1 MPATLLELSAVSR
14 SEGPLMPAALLELS
28 DVSRTYTTGGEPLTV
43 LREVSLKIHSGEFVA
58 IMGAS
63 GSGKSTL
70 MNIIGCLDKPS
81 SGIYSIRSINVDT
94 LDGDQLAALRRDTFG
109 FIFQRYNLMS
119 DLNAVENAEV
129 PAVYRGMAKAKRAEH
144 ASGLLQEL
152 GLGDRLEHFPGQLSG
167 GQQQRVSIARALMNG
182 GPVILADEP
191 TGALDSQGGK
201 EVMAILVRLHGE
213 GHTIIV
219 VTHDSDIAA
228 YAHRII
234 RIADGRITSDEQQQH
249 GEADIQAKAGGPE
262 VNAKAGSAVLGE
274 SLKMAFRS
282 LVHNRMRT
290 LLTMLGIIIG
300 VASVVAL
307 MAIGNGAKQDV
318 LDRIQAMGTDL
329 LTVRRGAPAARASS
343 YMVTSFLPEDL
354 PSMGALP
361 GVTAANPETDMSA
374 LLRFGDQDL
383 TVTAFGTGE
392 SFPAVHDWPLQ
403 SGVFFSAEHVMR
415 YSQVVVLGQ
424 TVVKNLFPRGAD
436 PLGQYVL
443 IGSSPF
449 LVIGVLSGKG
459 LNTRGDDMDDSVW
472 LPYTTAGARIFGQR
486 FFSDFVIRVAPGAD
500 MTMVQS
506 ELSALLMKRH
516 GKEDFDIRNMADT
529 IATANA
535 TQNTLTSLLVA
546 IAVISLVVGG
556 IGVMNIM
563 LVSVTERTREI
574 GIRMAIGA
582 RGFDVL
588 FQFLTEAVM
597 VCFIGG
603 LIGVF
608 VGIGGGLAT
617 SAIAGWRV
625 IFTVIPIV
633 IAFACAFLTGIVFGY
648 LPARKAAQLDPID
661 ALARD

>member
-1 MPATLLELSAVSR
+1 MFSPLLDLKA
-14 SEGPLMPAALLELS
+14 
-28 DVSRTYTTGGEPLTV
+28 VSRTYTTGGEPLTV
-43 LREVSLKIHSGEFVA
+43 LKDVSLTIQSGEFVA

-70 MNIIGCLDKPS
+70 MNIIGCLDKPT
-81 SGIYSIRSINVDT
+81 SGSYSIRGVAIAT
-94 LDGDQLAALRRDTFG
+94 LNGDALAALRRDTFG

-129 PAVYRGMAKAKRAEH
+129 PAVYCGMAKQQRAAH
-144 ASGLLQEL
+144 ASDLLKEL
-152 GLGDRLEHFPGQLSG
+152 GLADRLEHYPGQLSG

-191 TGALDSQGGK
+191 TGALDSKGGK
-201 EVMAILVRLHGE
+201 EVMGILEKLHSQ
-213 GHTIIV
+213 GHTIIL

-228 YAHRII
+228 FAHRLV
-234 RIADGRITSDEQQQH
+234 RIADGKITSDEPQQKSETGNQAKL
-249 GEADIQAKAGGPE
+249 GELEKDAKAGM
-262 VNAKAGSAVLGE
+262 AVFAE

-290 LLTMLGIIIG
+290 ALTMLGIIIG

-318 LDRIQAMGTDL
+318 LERIQAMGTDL
-329 LTVRRGAPAARASS
+329 LTIERGPPAVRASGEI
-343 YMVTSFLPEDL
+343 VVSFLPEDL
-354 PSMGALP
+354 PFIGSVP
-361 GVTAANPETDMSA
+361 GVSLVDPETELST
-374 LLRFGDQDL
+374 LLRFGNQDL
-383 TVTAFGTGE
+383 MVTAVGTAE
-392 SFPAVHDWPLQ
+392 NFPQVHDWPPQ
-403 SGVFFSAEHVMR
+403 AGVFFSAEHVKR
-415 YSQVVVLGQ
+415 YAQVVVLGQ
-424 TVVKNLFPRGAD
+424 TVVKNLFPAD
-436 PLGQYVL
+436 TNPLGKYVL
-443 IGSSPF
+443 IGSAPF

-459 LNTRGDDMDDSVW
+459 STPRGDDLDNSVW

-486 FFSDFVIRVAPGAD
+486 FFKHIIVRVKSDTD
-500 MTMVQS
+500 MSVVQAG
-506 ELSALLMKRH
+506 LHTLLMHRH
-516 GKEDFDIRNMADT
+516 RKEDFNIRNMADT
-529 IATANA
+529 IATANE
-535 TQNTLTSLLVA
+535 TQNTLTYLLAA

-582 RGFDVL
+582 RSFDVM

-603 LIGVF
+603 LAGVL
-608 VGIGGGLAT
+608 VGLGGGLAT

-625 IFTVIPIV
+625 IFTVSPI
-633 IAFACAFLTGIVFGY
+633 IISFACAFLTGIIFGY
-648 LPARKAAQLDPID
+648 LPARKAAHLDPIE

>member
-1 MPATLLELSAVSR
+1 MSLPLLDLKT
-14 SEGPLMPAALLELS
+14 
-28 DVSRTYTTGGEPLTV
+28 VSRTYTSGGAPLTV
-43 LREVSLKIHSGEFVA
+43 LKEVSLVIQSGEFVA

-81 SGIYSIRSINVDT
+81 SGTYCIRGVEVASLN
-94 LDGDQLAALRRDTFG
+94 GDALAALRRDTFG

-129 PAVYRGMAKAKRAEH
+129 PAVYCGMAKQQRAVH
-144 ASGLLQEL
+144 ASDLLREL
-152 GLGDRLEHFPGQLSG
+152 GLADRLQHYPGQLSG

-201 EVMAILVRLHGE
+201 EVMTILEKLHGQ

-228 YAHRII
+228 YAHRLV
-234 RIADGRITSDEQQQH
+234 RIADGRITSDELQQK
-249 GEADIQAKAGGPE
+249 GRADNQAKIGERGID
-262 VNAKAGSAVLGE
+262 AKQGVAVLGE
-274 SLKMAFRS
+274 ALKMALRS
-282 LVHNRMRT
+282 LLHNRMRT
-290 LLTMLGIIIG
+290 VLTMLGIIIG

-318 LDRIQAMGTDL
+318 VERIEAMGTDL
-329 LTVRRGAPAARASS
+329 LTIMRGPPAVRASADI
-343 YMVTSFLPEDL
+343 VTSFLPEDL
-354 PSMGALP
+354 LP
-361 GVTAANPETDMSA
+361 IRSISGVAMAIPETNLSS
-374 LLRFGDQDL
+374 LLRFGNQDL
-383 TVTAFGTGE
+383 IVTAVGTGE
-392 SFPAVHDWPLQ
+392 NFPQVHDWPPQ
-403 SGVFFSAEHVMR
+403 SGVFFSAEHVKR
-415 YSQVVVLGQ
+415 FAQVVTLGQ
-424 TVVKNLFPRGAD
+424 TVVKNLFPKD
-436 PLGQYVL
+436 MNPLGKYVL

-449 LVIGVLSGKG
+449 LVIGVLSSKG
-459 LNTRGDDMDDSVW
+459 LTPRGDDMDNSVW
-472 LPYTTAGARIFGQR
+472 LPYSTAGARIFGQR
-486 FFSDFVIRVAPGAD
+486 FFNDIVVRVKPDAD
-500 MTMVQS
+500 MNVVQVG
-506 ELSALLMKRH
+506 LHTLLMKRH
-516 GKEDFDIRNMADT
+516 GKEDFNIRNMANT
-529 IATANA
+529 IETANE
-535 TQNTLTSLLVA
+535 TQNTLTYLLAA

-582 RGFDVL
+582 RSFDVL

-603 LIGVF
+603 LLGIF

-625 IFTVIPIV
+625 IFTVAPII
-633 IAFACAFLTGIVFGY
+633 IAFACASLTGIIFGY
-648 LPARKAAQLDPID
+648 LPARKAAQLDPIE

>member
-1 MPATLLELSAVSR
+1 MPSAQLELR
-14 SEGPLMPAALLELS
+14 G
-28 DVSRTYTTGGEPLTV
+28 VSRTYTTGGEPLTV
-43 LREVSLKIHSGEFVA
+43 LREVSLAIHSGEFVA

-81 SGIYSIRSINVDT
+81 SGTYSIRGTDVAS
-94 LDGDQLAALRRDTFG
+94 LDGDDLAALRRDTFG

-119 DLNAVENAEV
+119 DLSAVENAEV
-129 PAVYRGMAKAKRAEH
+129 PAVYRGMAKADRAER
-144 ASGLLQEL
+144 ASGLLKDL
-152 GLGDRLEHFPGQLSG
+152 GLKDRLQHFPSQLSG

-201 EVMAILVRLHGE
+201 EVMAILVKLHAE
-213 GHTIIV
+213 GHTIIL

-228 YAHRII
+228 YAHRLI
-234 RIADGRITSDEQQQH
+234 RIADGRITSDEQQQK
-249 GEADIQAKAGGPE
+249 EAPGNQEQTDGPGMDA
-262 VNAKAGSAVLGE
+262 NAGSAVLGE
-274 SLKMAFRS
+274 SLKMALRS
-282 LVHNRMRT
+282 LVHNRLRT

-329 LTVRRGAPAARASS
+329 LTIMRGPPAVHASS
-343 YMVTSFLPEDL
+343 NMVTSFLPEDL
-354 PSMGALP
+354 PSIGAVP
-361 GVTAANPETDMSA
+361 GVAMANPETNVSS

-383 TVTAFGTGE
+383 TVTAVGTSE
-392 SFPAVHDWPLQ
+392 SFPDVHDWPPQ
-403 SGVFFSAEHVMR
+403 SGVFFTAEHVKR
-415 YSQVVVLGQ
+415 YAQVVVLGQ
-424 TVVKNLFPRGAD
+424 TVVKNLFPRD
-436 PLGQYVL
+436 TNPLGQYVL
-443 IGSSPF
+443 VGSSPF
-449 LVIGVLSGKG
+449 LVIGVLSSKG
-459 LNTRGDDMDDSVW
+459 LSTRGDDMDNSVW

-486 FFSDFVIRVAPGAD
+486 FFNNFVIRVTPGAD
-500 MTMVQS
+500 MTVVQS
-506 ELSALLMKRH
+506 ELHTLLMKRH
-516 GKEDFDIRNMADT
+516 GKEDFNIRNMADT

-535 TQNTLTSLLVA
+535 TQNTLTYLLAA

-603 LIGVF
+603 LTGVF

-625 IFTVIPIV
+625 IFTVTPIV

-648 LPARKAAQLDPID
+648 LPARKAAQLDPIE

>member
-1 MPATLLELSAVSR
+1 MPSPLLELNAI
-14 SEGPLMPAALLELS
+14 
-28 DVSRTYTTGGEPLTV
+28 SRTYTSGGAPLTV
-43 LREVSLKIHSGEFVA
+43 LTEVSLAIQSGEFVA

-81 SGIYSIRSINVDT
+81 SGTYCIRGVDVAS
-94 LDGDQLAALRRDTFG
+94 LKGDELAALRRDTFG

-119 DLNAVENAEV
+119 DLSAAENAEV
-129 PAVYRGMAKAKRAEH
+129 PAVYCGMPKTQREEH
-144 ASGLLQEL
+144 ATDLLRDL
-152 GLGDRLEHFPGQLSG
+152 GLGDRLQHHPNQLSG

-201 EVMAILVRLHGE
+201 EVMAILEKLHGQ

-234 RIADGRITSDEQQQH
+234 RIADGRITSDEQQQKE
-249 GEADIQAKAGGPE
+249 EAGNQSQTAEMGKDAKQG
-262 VNAKAGSAVLGE
+262 VAVLGE
-274 SLKMAFRS
+274 SLKMALRS
-282 LVHNRMRT
+282 LLHNRMRT
-290 LLTMLGIIIG
+290 MLTMLGIIIG

-318 LDRIQAMGTDL
+318 LERIQAMGTDL
-329 LTVRRGAPAARASS
+329 LTIVRGPPAVRASAVI
-343 YMVTSFLPEDL
+343 VTSFLPEDL
-354 PSMGALP
+354 PSIASVA
-361 GVTAANPETDMSA
+361 GVDMAIPETNQSS
-374 LLRFGDQDL
+374 LLRFGNQDL
-383 TVTAFGTGE
+383 TVTAVGTGE
-392 SFPAVHDWPLQ
+392 NFPQVHDWPPE
-403 SGVFFSAEHVMR
+403 SGVFFSAEHVKG
-415 YSQVVVLGQ
+415 YAQVVTLGQ
-424 TVVKNLFPRGAD
+424 TVVKNLFPQD
-436 PLGQYVL
+436 TNPLGQYVL

-449 LVIGVLSGKG
+449 LVIGVLSSKG
-459 LNTRGDDMDDSVW
+459 LTARGDDMDNSVW

-486 FFSDFVIRVAPGAD
+486 YFNDIVVRVKPDAD
-500 MTMVQS
+500 MSVVQAG
-506 ELSALLMKRH
+506 LHALLIKRH
-516 GKEDFDIRNMADT
+516 GKEDFNIRNMADT
-529 IATANA
+529 IATANE
-535 TQNTLTSLLVA
+535 TQNTLTYLLAA
-546 IAVISLVVGG
+546 IAVISLIVGG

-582 RGFDVL
+582 RSFDVL

-603 LIGVF
+603 LAGVV

-617 SAIAGWRV
+617 SSIAGWRV
-625 IFTVIPIV
+625 IFTVAPIV
-633 IAFACAFLTGIVFGY
+633 IAFGCAFLTGIVFGY
-648 LPARKAAQLDPID
+648 LPARKAAQLDPIE

>member
-1 MPATLLELSAVSR
+1 MSSPLLELT
-14 SEGPLMPAALLELS
+14 G
-28 DVSRTYTTGGEPLTV
+28 VSRTYTTGGEPLTV
-43 LREVSLKIHSGEFVA
+43 LTEVNLSIRSGEFVA

-81 SGIYSIRSINVDT
+81 SGSYNVRGIAVSSLGSDA
-94 LDGDQLAALRRDTFG
+94 LAALRRDTFG

-119 DLNAVENAEV
+119 DLSAVENAEV
-129 PAVYRGMAKAKRAEH
+129 PAVYRGMAKPERETH
-144 ASGLLQEL
+144 ASELLKEL
-152 GLGDRLEHFPGQLSG
+152 GLGDRLQHHPGQLSG

-191 TGALDSQGGK
+191 TGALDSKGGK
-201 EVMAILVRLHGE
+201 EVMAILEKLHGQ
-213 GHTIIV
+213 GHTIIL

-228 YAHRII
+228 FAKRII
-234 RIADGRITSDEQQQH
+234 KIADGRVTSDEQQH
-249 GEADIQAKAGGPE
+249 GEEDLPSQTGDTTTDIKPA
-262 VNAKAGSAVLGE
+262 VAVLGE

-282 LVHNRMRT
+282 LLNNRMRT
-290 LLTMLGIIIG
+290 ALTMLGIIIG

-318 LDRIQAMGTDL
+318 LERIQAMGTDL
-329 LTVRRGAPAARASS
+329 LTIRRGPPAVHASGGTI
-343 YMVTSFLPEDL
+343 TSFLPEDM
-354 PSMGALP
+354 PFIGSLP
-361 GVTAANPETDMSA
+361 GVAMAVPETELST

-383 TVTAFGTGE
+383 IVTTVGTGE
-392 SFPAVHDWPLQ
+392 AFPRVHDWPTQ

-415 YSQVVVLGQ
+415 YAQVVVLGQ
-424 TVVKNLFPRGAD
+424 TVVKNLFPESTK
-436 PLGQYVL
+436 PLGKYVL
-443 IGSSPF
+443 IGNAPF
-449 LVIGVLSGKG
+449 MVIGVMSSKGLSG
-459 LNTRGDDMDDSVW
+459 RGDDLDNSAWM
-472 LPYTTAGARIFGQR
+472 PYTTAGARIFGKR
-486 FFSDFVIRVAPGAD
+486 FFNSFVVRVKPGAD
-500 MTMVQS
+500 MDVVQAG
-506 ELSALLMKRH
+506 LHTLLVKRH
-516 GKEDFDIRNMADT
+516 RTEDFNIRNMADT
-529 IATANA
+529 IATANE
-535 TQNTLTSLLVA
+535 TQNTLTYLLAA

-582 RGFDVL
+582 RGYDVM

-603 LIGVF
+603 LAGVV
-608 VGIGGGLAT
+608 VGVGGGLIT

-625 IFTVIPIV
+625 IFTVAPI
-633 IAFACAFLTGIVFGY
+633 ILAFGCAFLTGIIFGY
-648 LPARKAAQLDPID
+648 LPARKAAQLDPIE

>member
-1 MPATLLELSAVSR
+1 MSLPLLQLKAVN
-14 SEGPLMPAALLELS
+14 
-28 DVSRTYTTGGEPLTV
+28 RTYTSGGEPLTV
-43 LREVSLKIHSGEFVA
+43 LKEVSLVIECGEFVA
-58 IMGAS
+58 IMGTS

-81 SGIYSIRSINVDT
+81 SGSYYIRGVEVAS
-94 LDGDQLAALRRDTFG
+94 LGGDELAALRRDTFG

-119 DLNAVENAEV
+119 DLSAVENAEV
-129 PAVYRGMAKAKRAEH
+129 PAVYRGMAKTQREAH
-144 ASGLLQEL
+144 ASDLLREL
-152 GLGDRLEHFPGQLSG
+152 GLSDRLQHHPNQLSG

-201 EVMAILVRLHGE
+201 EVMAILEKLNGQGR
-213 GHTIIV
+213 TIIL

-228 YAHRII
+228 YAHRIV
-234 RIADGRITSDEQQQH
+234 RITDGRITSDDQQQK
-249 GEADIQAKAGGPE
+249 GEACHLAQTDETAQDVKPG
-262 VNAKAGSAVLGE
+262 VAVLGE
-274 SLKMAFRS
+274 ALKMAFRS
-282 LVHNRMRT
+282 LLHNRMRT
-290 LLTMLGIIIG
+290 ALTMLGIIIG

-318 LDRIQAMGTDL
+318 LERIQAMGTDL
-329 LTVRRGAPAARASS
+329 LTIERGPPAVRASGEI
-343 YMVTSFLPEDL
+343 VTSFLPEDL
-354 PSMGALP
+354 PFIDSVP
-361 GVTAANPETDMSA
+361 GVAQANPETELSS

-383 TVTAFGTGE
+383 LVTAVGTGE
-392 SFPAVHDWPLQ
+392 DFPQVHDWPPQ
-403 SGVFFSAEHVMR
+403 SGVFFSAEHVKR
-415 YSQVVVLGQ
+415 YAQVVTLGQ
-424 TVVKNLFPRGAD
+424 TVVKNLFPTGTN

-443 IGSSPF
+443 IGNAPF
-449 LVIGVLSGKG
+449 LVIGVMASKG
-459 LNTRGDDMDDSVW
+459 STPRGDDLDNSVW

-486 FFSDFVIRVAPGAD
+486 FFKHIIVRVKPDAD
-500 MTMVQS
+500 MSVVQAG
-506 ELSALLMKRH
+506 LHTLLVHRH
-516 GKEDFDIRNMADT
+516 RKEDFNIRNMADT
-529 IATANA
+529 IATANE
-535 TQNTLTSLLVA
+535 TQNTLTYLLAA

-582 RGFDVL
+582 RSFDVL

-603 LIGVF
+603 LVGVV

-617 SAIAGWRV
+617 STLAGWRV
-625 IFTVIPIV
+625 IFTAAPIV
-633 IAFACAFLTGIVFGY
+633 IAFACAFLTGIIFGY
-648 LPARKAAQLDPID
+648 LPARKAAQLDPIE